1 MRLGVI
7 GATGMVGSTLIKIL
21 QERDFSADDF
31 CFYASPRS
39 AGKTLKFRGL
49 EYVVKALDDN
59 IINDGLDMALFVAG
73 GDISV
78 KYAPYLAE
86 KGVIVID
93 NSSKFRMR
101 EDVPLVVPEVNGE
114 IAKSHKGI
122 ISNPNCSTI
131 QAVVALAPL
140 HKAFGLR
147 RVVYSTYQ
155 AVSGAGQNGWMDLEE
170 GLKGMPHKH
179 FSHPIAGNIIPQ
191 IDIFSHC
198 GYTNEELK
206 MMGETKKILG
216 LPNLGVT
223 ATCVRVPVF
232 NGHSISINAEF
243 ENEVDIKDVI
253 RILKSSAGVY
263 VKDDT
268 ENGVYPM
275 PICAD
280 GKDETYIGRIR
291 RDNSVE
297 NGLNMWVV
305 ADNLRKGAATNA
317 VQIAELFL

>member
-1 MRLGVI
+1 MKLGVI
-7 GATGMVGSTLIKIL
+7 GATGMVGSALIKIL
-21 QERDFSADDF
+21 EERNFQADDF
-31 CFYASPRS
+31 CFYASQRS
-39 AGKTLKFRGL
+39 AGKTVKFRGL
-49 EYVVKALDDN
+49 DYVIKALDDS
-59 IINDGLDMALFVAG
+59 IVNDRLDMALFAAG

-78 KYAPYLAE
+78 KYAPPLAE
-86 KGVIVID
+86 KGVIVVD
-93 NSSKFRMR
+93 NSSKFRMGD
-101 EDVPLVVPEVNGE
+101 DVPLVVPEINAE
-114 IAKSHKGI
+114 AAKSHKGI

-140 HKAFGLR
+140 HKAFGLE

-155 AVSGAGQNGWMDLEE
+155 AVSGAGQNGWLDLEE
-170 GLKGMPHKH
+170 GLKGMPNRH
-179 FSHPIAGNIIPQ
+179 FTQPIANNVIPQ
-191 IDIFSHC
+191 IDVFSDD

-206 MMGETKKILG
+206 MMRETQKILG

-232 NGHSISINAEF
+232 NGHSVSINAEF
-243 ENEVDIKDVI
+243 ENKIDIEEVV
-253 RILKSSAGVY
+253 RILKASAGII
-263 VKDDT
+263 VKDDVQ
-268 ENGVYPM
+268 NGVYPM

-280 GKDETYIGRIR
+280 GKDGTYIGRIR